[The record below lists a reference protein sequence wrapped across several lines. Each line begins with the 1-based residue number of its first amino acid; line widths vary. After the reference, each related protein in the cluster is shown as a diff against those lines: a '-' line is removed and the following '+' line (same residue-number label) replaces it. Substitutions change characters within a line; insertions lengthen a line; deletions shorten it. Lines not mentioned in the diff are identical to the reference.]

1 MDYKKVIE
9 AARLAIDD
17 GTVRQALQNT
27 ELPPDVV
34 EELMDC
40 VKIGIKDAGFV
51 HCGACNKTVPDW
63 EAHEKDY
70 DHKRNVRK
78 TLVEMADKE
87 QTPEMKA
94 LLMQMA
100 YEKTTEDDSNG
111 H

>member
-40 VKIGIKDAGFV
+40 VKIGIKDAGFA
-51 HCGACNKTVPDW
+51 HCGVCNIRTDDW
-63 EAHEKDY
+63 EAHEKEES
-70 DHKRNVRK
+70 HRKNVRK
-78 TLVEMADKE
+78 TLLDMADKE
-87 QTPEMKA
+87 KTPQMKA
-94 LLMQMA
+94 ILMQMA
-100 YEKTTEDDSNG
+100 YEKTVEGDENE